1 MKAVFFIAIILS
13 ALTACKSQPSG
24 PVAGKQAEKVEK
36 SAAKPDA
43 QAARPDEKRGESE
56 TYIYNPKGRR
66 DPFLSIIERTKRER
80 ASEKKKKGGSPAE
93 IYDLAEI
100 RVIAIANDSKKYY
113 AMVQFPDMKY
123 FTITEGMALGLYG
136 GRVIKINSDGVLIR
150 EHVKNYKGEVK
161 PKDTI
166 LKLRKEEE

>member
-1 MKAVFFIAIILS
+1 MKAVFFIVIILS
-13 ALTACKSQPSG
+13 MLTACKSRPSG
-24 PVAGKQAEKVEK
+24 PVVEKQAEKVEK
-36 SAAKPDA
+36 AAAKPDA
-43 QAARPDEKRGESE
+43 QSEKSDEKKGESE

-66 DPFLSIIERTKRER
+66 DPFLSIIERTKRVR

-93 IYDLAEI
+93 IYDLTEI

-136 GRVIKINSDGVLIR
+136 GQVIKINPDGVLIR
-150 EHVKNYKGEVK
+150 EHVKNYKGEIK